1 MSQSQHKPKTKKNRF
16 GKKKKGKKTDMEHE
30 QMGLNKKQKSNSNQ
44 NARKTYFRI
53 KSAGN
58 ARPEKMQIK
67 FRPNQKGFGNRGGGG
82 YKNKRQQ
89 NSEQIE
95 TIYAPSRGG
104 KKKGDKNSI
113 NKILLNDALMIQKA
127 NKFSYRPQMTQMNN
141 FMQGPPQP
149 GPPEERK
156 SMTSQ

>member
-1 MSQSQHKPKTKKNRF
+1 
-16 GKKKKGKKTDMEHE
+16 MEHE
-30 QMGLNKKQKSNSNQ
+30 QMGLNKKQKSSSNQ

-127 NKFSYRPQMTQMNN
+127 NKFSKNSLNN
-141 FMQGPPQP
+141 CELNISLLKLIPWNSAEGIS
-149 GPPEERK
+149 ED
-156 SMTSQ
+156 SQNI